1 MTDSPLNTE
10 QRRALLAYARQ
21 VVMAH
26 AGGARRLPEPPSD
39 EGLDRL
45 AGAFVSLHRRGRL
58 RGCIGTFSAD
68 RPLGEVVREMA
79 VAASSDDPRFAP
91 VKPEEVGE
99 LEVEVSVLT
108 PRRIIKDVNE
118 IRVGEHGL
126 VVSRG
131 GWRGVLL
138 PQVATNFGWDRQTFL
153 EETCLKA
160 GLERDAWQDPR
171 TVLEVFSAQVF
182 GEGEGE

>member
-1 MTDSPLNTE
+1 MTDSPLSTD

-21 VVMAH
+21 VVTAN
-26 AGGARRLPEPPSD
+26 AGGARSLPEPPRED
-39 EGLDRL
+39 GLDRL

-58 RGCIGTFSAD
+58 RGCIGTFSTD
-68 RPLGEVVREMA
+68 RPLGEMVREMA
-79 VAASSDDPRFAP
+79 QAASSDDPRFPA
-91 VKPEEVGE
+91 VKPEEVPE
-99 LEVEVSVLT
+99 LEFEISVLT
-108 PRRIIKDVNE
+108 PRRTIKDINE

-153 EETCLKA
+153 EETCMKA

-171 TVLEVFSAQVF
+171 TVLEVFGAQVF
-182 GEGEGE
+182 GEGEAG